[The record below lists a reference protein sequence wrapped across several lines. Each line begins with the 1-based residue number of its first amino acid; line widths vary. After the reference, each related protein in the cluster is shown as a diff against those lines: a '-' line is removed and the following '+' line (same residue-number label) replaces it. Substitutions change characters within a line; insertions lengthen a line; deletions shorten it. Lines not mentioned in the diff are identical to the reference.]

1 MSKGKI
7 IFKRTIKVLIY
18 LLLTLAVILL
28 SLWFFINSNYGKHFI
43 KNQAQHY
50 LQQKLKTKIYIGQ
63 LNYDIPNEFELG
75 NIYIEDK
82 NKDTLLFAEKIKVSI
97 KMLDLLDG
105 QVKIDKILLSDF
117 YANLYSSK
125 EKPEFN
131 YQFIIDAFA
140 DNNNSK
146 ISTKT
151 NNTTSLEIAIKNAEL
166 NKIRISYKDVYG
178 GTDLAAAV
186 SKSTINFNTNIIN

>member
-50 LQQKLKTKIYIGQ
+50 LQQKLKTNVSIGK
-63 LNYDIPNEFELG
+63 LNYDLPNGIELG
-75 NIYIEDK
+75 NIYIEDQ
-82 NKDTLLFAEKIKVSI
+82 NKDTLLFAGKINVSI
-97 KMLDLLDG
+97 KMLDLLYG
-105 QVKIDKILLSDF
+105 EVNIKKIYLSGV
-117 YANLYSSK
+117 YANFYSSK

-140 DNNNSK
+140 GNDS
-146 ISTKT
+146 
-151 NNTTSLEIAIKNAEL
+151 
-166 NKIRISYKDVYG
+166 NKLRTV
-178 GTDLAAAV
+178 
-186 SKSTINFNTNIIN
+186 